1 MNVLTY
7 KKIEIII
14 LAKNRGK
21 LRGEMPKLKQ
31 EGKNKKSSPEEVI
44 PRGMARLGPSLFLK
58 GELSGEEDVVIEGQ
72 YKGKIDLANHNIL
85 VGRGAKVEAD
95 IRAKN
100 ITIHGTVEGNIDASG
115 KIFISKEGQMKGDLK
130 APNISIMEGAKFMGG
145 VKIEKDLKEIS
156 PPEEKIDILAIKEED
171 KNKEKTTF
179 ELV

>member
-1 MNVLTY
+1 
-7 KKIEIII
+7 
-14 LAKNRGK
+14 
-21 LRGEMPKLKQ
+21 MPMLKP
-31 EGKNKKSSPEEVI
+31 EGKNKKNSSEEDI

-100 ITIHGTVEGNIDASG
+100 ITIYGTVEGNIDASG

-130 APNISIMEGAKFMGG
+130 APKISIMEGAKFMGG
-145 VKIEKDLKEIS
+145 VKIEKDRRDIS
-156 PPEEKIDILAIKEED
+156 LPEEKIDILAIKKED
-171 KNKEKTTF
+171 KTEEKTTF